1 MKKNLFMPA
10 VALLLLSGCNYNEE
24 NFKALEEMTQPENV
38 INIDYTLTAEDYK
51 TFDKKSGPYLD
62 SYFSSTEEADE
73 LFPAWLA
80 KKYYTASPTSAVRV
94 TFNYLDAASEL
105 LKPYTDIKY
114 MGLEKN
120 ADYVPTFYPEGT
132 YAPYLNSTSVAEIG
146 SKLLK
151 PKYPNAK
158 KGDLVMV
165 GYSYNETAVPQ
176 QIETPIVNYDF
187 DALPKGDI
195 TSISGGW
202 YLKAPEEKL
211 WSAGNYNGNGY
222 VQYSAYGTK
231 GVCEAWL
238 VTPEVKVEN
247 IDKKLG
253 FDITI
258 GNWNADCL
266 TILISTDFDGKDV
279 TKAMW
284 DDVTSAYAPTAAD
297 KPASGYAKKAVST
310 KVSLAAY
317 AGKTVRVAFKYV
329 GDGANKKTTTYQIDN
344 VVIGKDIPTAVTTA
358 PQFKLFE
365 YNSSKEWKEFANKS
379 GNKAICPLYSAY
391 TTMGEPGKNMY
402 FSSSVKPENYLPAYL
417 ANNSEDLGIQY
428 AQDGD
433 ARVLIYRYYNADKKL
448 EAQAKQYIYSATAG
462 RWEYDT
468 QIVEKTRQYAF
479 DGSKWVFD
487 PSTTVALKAKG
498 DKATSDFYQI
508 ITDWVKANKGAE
520 YVTSFGNNDY
530 YYGGSAY
537 NNNFD
542 FRPSAWRAQN
552 ATAYGEKSDD
562 DLKKLMQ
569 KRLPEAFVPGL
580 EATYPNAEPVEG
592 VNVIYTVNFF
602 IYDGSATT
610 PWTIKYEVKEKGKF
624 TYVENSLAE
633 VK

>member
-24 NFKALEEMTQPENV
+24 NFKGLEEMTQPENV
-38 INIDYTLTAEDYK
+38 INVDYTLTAEDYK

-73 LFPAWLA
+73 LFPEWLA
-80 KKYYTASPTSAVRV
+80 KKYYTASPTSVVRV
-94 TFNYLDAASEL
+94 TFNYMDAASEL
-105 LKPYTDIKY
+105 LKPYTDIPY
-114 MGLEKN
+114 IGLEKN
-120 ADYVPTFYPEGT
+120 EDYVPFYGAGF

-146 SKLLK
+146 SKLLE

-165 GYSYNETAVPQ
+165 GYNYNATAVPQ
-176 QIETPIVNYDF
+176 QIETPVVNYDF

-211 WSAGNYNGNGY
+211 WNASNYKGNGY
-222 VQYSAYGTK
+222 VQYSAKGTT
-231 GVCEAWL
+231 GACEAWL
-238 VTPEVKVEN
+238 VTPAVKVEG
-247 IDKKLG
+247 IDKSLG

-258 GNWNADCL
+258 GYWNADCL

-279 TKAMW
+279 AKAKW
-284 DDVTSAYAPTAAD
+284 DDITSAYAPTAAD
-297 KPASGYAKKAVST
+297 KLTDKYGKAVST

-317 AGKTVRVAFKYV
+317 ADKTVRVAFKYV

-344 VVIGKDIPTAVTTA
+344 VVIGKDIPKAVTTT

-365 YNSSKEWKEFANKS
+365 YNSSKEWKEFANSKT
-379 GNKAICPLYSAY
+379 NKVLCPLYTDY
-391 TTMGEPGKNMY
+391 TEMGKPGEAMY
-402 FSSSVKPENYLPAYL
+402 FSSTVQPENYIPTYL
-417 ANNSEDLGIQY
+417 NSWTQY
-428 AQDGD
+428 PQNGD
-433 ARVLIYRYYNADKKL
+433 ARVVIYRYYNADKKL
-448 EAQAKQYIYSATAG
+448 EAQAKQYVYSAGAG

-479 DGSKWVFD
+479 DGSVWLFD
-487 PSTTVALKAKG
+487 PSTTVTLKA
-498 DKATSDFYQI
+498 DKADKTTSAFYQV

-552 ATAYGEKSDD
+552 VTAYGEKSDD

-569 KRLPEAFVPGL
+569 ERLPEAFVPGL

-592 VNVIYTVNFF
+592 VNVIYTVNFS

-624 TYVENSLAE
+624 TYVDNSLAE
-633 VK
+633 VKQ